1 MLFRIIGSLLLF
13 CLLWRK
19 ISCRLGIQVY
29 CFFIGF
35 GLESL
40 KHFVGFANIHC
51 WLAFWPHHFFILLIV
66 LILATFDNS
75 TLVIMNFCMRISLNL
90 FLLWDLL
97 KIFIVPKFNFMINGH
112 FGARSFF
119 LEQFAYDLRTF
130 WLKIFNFLWLS
141 VFQRKNSFS
150 FVFWILSWLLVL
162 KNRGNNRL
170 DFWRM
175 TFL

>member
-19 ISCRLGIQVY
+19 ISCRLGIQFY
-29 CFFIGF
+29 CFFIRF

-51 WLAFWPHHFFILLIV
+51 CLAFWPHHFFILLIV
-66 LILATFDNS
+66 LILVTFHNS

-90 FLLWDLL
+90 LLLRDLL
-97 KIFIVPKFNFMINGH
+97 KIFIVLKFNFMTNGH

-119 LEQFAYDLRTF
+119 LEQFAYDLRIL

-162 KNRGNNRL
+162 KNRGKNRL